1 MRHPL
6 RRVRELVRTVLG
18 ELSPSFGRMYA
29 GEGRPSVPPEQ
40 LLSAL
45 LLQVIEPAPTTCL
58 CCGGA
63 RLRKLSEDVTETLE
77 VVPRSWK
84 VIQHVREKFTCRDC
98 EKISQAPAPFHVV
111 PRGWAGPG
119 LLAMIL
125 FEKFGHP
132 SRASS
137 TMAASAPR
145 TMRRN
150 ERCAVSPSAVSHGSS
165 PGPTEVAGE
174 PPSCTA

>member
-1 MRHPL
+1 M
-6 RRVRELVRTVLG
+6 T
-18 ELSPSFGRMYA
+18 A
-29 GEGRPSVPPEQ
+29 GRPPGPFQGQRERMFMITGIGVHDQPDYAFKITGIRTLPW
-40 LLSAL
+40 
-45 LLQVIEPAPTTCL
+45 QVIEPAPTTCL